1 MSRLDSAERT
11 PLRND
16 QGPAPNAASALGRR
30 GGMRIVTRWLDRRT
44 HLLLVVPGM
53 LLLAAVIAYPVG
65 FNVWNSFTNRNLMFP
80 DTSWVGLDNYRMV
93 LTDPDF
99 FGAIGRTLIWTFC
112 SVGGQLLLGLIGAVA
127 LQVVRRGQGPL
138 RLGLIIP
145 WAFPSIVLAFSWRFM
160 LDPIVGVVNDALMR
174 IGLID
179 EPVAWLGTEST
190 AMPAIVAMNIWF
202 GFPFMMVALLAGLQ
216 TIPVEH
222 YESARV
228 DGANFWQ
235 EFRHII
241 LPGLRALI
249 GALLVLRSIW
259 VFNNFDFV
267 YLTTGGGPIRTTETL
282 PVYAFRIGWSNY
294 KIGEMA
300 AVSMAM
306 LGVLVVIVAIYL
318 KILRVEKED

>member
-1 MSRLDSAERT
+1 MSRLASAERT
-11 PLRND
+11 KQRPDL
-16 QGPAPNAASALGRR
+16 GPAPTTAPAPGRA
-30 GGMRIVTRWLDRRT
+30 GGTRRLTSWLDRRT
-44 HLLLVVPGM
+44 HLLLVLPGV
-53 LLLAAVIAYPVG
+53 LLLGALIAYPVG
-65 FNVWNSFTNRNLMFP
+65 FNVWNSFTNRNLTFP
-80 DTSWVGLDNYRMV
+80 DTSWVGLDNYRLV
-93 LTDPDF
+93 LADPVF

-112 SVGGQLLLGLIGAVA
+112 SVAGQLLLGLIGAVA
-127 LQVVRRGQGPL
+127 LQFVRRGQGPL

-160 LDPIVGVVNDALMR
+160 LDPIVGVVNDVLMR

-179 EPVAWLGTEST
+179 QPVAWLGTEST

-202 GFPFMMVALLAGLQ
+202 GFPFMMVALVAGLQ
-216 TIPVEH
+216 TIPAEH
-222 YESARV
+222 YESAQV

-235 EFRHII
+235 EFRHIT

-267 YLTTGGGPIRTTETL
+267 YLTTGGGPIRATETL

-294 KIGEMA
+294 QIGQMA
-300 AVSMAM
+300 AVSVAM
-306 LGVLVVIVAIYL
+306 LGVLVVIIAFYL
-318 KILRVEKED
+318 KVLRVEKED